1 MVGITDAEA
10 KAAGIPAKNGKC
22 TLFGNAKTVIMEGD
36 RSFMKVVAHAE
47 THRLLGAQLMCEHCT
62 DMISELAQA
71 IANNMTV
78 EQLLLAMRPHPTFEE
93 ALTEALED
101 LAAKLAR

>member
-1 MVGITDAEA
+1 MQAS
-10 KAAGIPAKNGKC
+10 
-22 TLFGNAKTVIMEGD
+22 TLQFY
-36 RSFMKVVAHAE
+36 F
-47 THRLLGAQLMCEHCT
+47 Q
-62 DMISELAQA
+62 LAQA